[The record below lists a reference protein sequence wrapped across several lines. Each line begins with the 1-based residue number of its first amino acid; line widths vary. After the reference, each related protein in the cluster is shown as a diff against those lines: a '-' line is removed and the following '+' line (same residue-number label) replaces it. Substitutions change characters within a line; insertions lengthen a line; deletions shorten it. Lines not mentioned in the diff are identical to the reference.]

1 MDTIVN
7 QVLDYSIM
15 GVSIATLLALAFY
28 VLKFVLKSKKDIAI
42 TKESIKEGFKEVVLP
57 KDLRINLSNKIDPAI
72 KEAIKT
78 YMEPM
83 LKDFEKV
90 MMQNQLMLSIMSK
103 FTHAD
108 KLTEDEKNLLHDLL
122 KNMGTEEV
130 NIE

>member
-1 MDTIVN
+1 METVVN
-7 QVLDYSIM
+7 QVLNYSIL
-15 GVSIATLLALAFY
+15 GVSIATLLGLAFY

-72 KEAIKT
+72 KEAIKS

-83 LKDFEKV
+83 LKTFEKV
-90 MMQNQLMLSIMSK
+90 MIQNQLMLSIMSK

-108 KLTEDEKNLLHDLL
+108 KLTQEEQNLLHDLL
-122 KNMGTEEV
+122 KDMGTEEV
-130 NIE
+130 DL

>member
-1 MDTIVN
+1 METVVN
-7 QVLDYSIM
+7 QVLNYSIL
-15 GVSIATLLALAFY
+15 GVSIGTLLALAIY
-28 VLKFVLKSKKDIAI
+28 VFKYILKSKKEIAI

-108 KLTEDEKNLLHDLL
+108 KLTQEEQNLLHDLL
-122 KNMGTEEV
+122 KDMGTEEV
-130 NIE
+130 DL

>member
-1 MDTIVN
+1 METVVN
-7 QVLDYSIM
+7 QVLNYSIL
-15 GVSIATLLALAFY
+15 GVSLGTLLALAIY
-28 VLKFVLKSKKDIAI
+28 VFKYILKSKKEIAI

-83 LKDFEKV
+83 LKDFERV
-90 MMQNQLMLSIMSK
+90 MLQNQLMLSIMSK

-108 KLTEDEKNLLHDLL
+108 KLTQEEQNLLHDLL
-122 KNMGTEEV
+122 KDKGTEEG
-130 NIE
+130 EL

>member
-1 MDTIVN
+1 METVVN
-7 QVLDYSIM
+7 QVLNYSIL
-15 GVSIATLLALAFY
+15 GVSLGTLLALAIY
-28 VLKFVLKSKKDIAI
+28 VFKYILKSKKEIAI

-108 KLTEDEKNLLHDLL
+108 KLTQEEQNLLHDLL
-122 KNMGTEEV
+122 KDMGTEEV
-130 NIE
+130 DL